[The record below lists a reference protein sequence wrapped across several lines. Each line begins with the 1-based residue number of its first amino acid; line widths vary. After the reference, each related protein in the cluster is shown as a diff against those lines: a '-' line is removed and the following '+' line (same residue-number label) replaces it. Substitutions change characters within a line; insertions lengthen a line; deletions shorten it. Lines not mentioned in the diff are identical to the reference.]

1 MSADATSKLFEKLKQ
16 YKNYSNDSIF
26 FKYIFDQSD
35 IVDENSKSSM
45 ENDECSFKPEYTHQ
59 VFGDDEMIFGY
70 KDLHIDYYLTPGTMD
85 AYIGVKSKEKI
96 SPSRYDGIEPDDVY
110 TSFKEFGCS
119 PGFTKN
125 LDVFCGDKMKK
136 DLEFKPYGE
145 KLNEYTRTNDSKVS
159 TFEIYRVDSDNCTE
173 YGSDEF
179 VNYLDRVQTMLV
191 YYIETSNFLD
201 PDDTNWVH
209 YFLYEKRKNTSSVA
223 NNNEYRYLTIGY
235 LSVYRYYAWPD
246 KNRSRISQIMIFPRY
261 QNAGHGAELTESVL
275 RDVNQNPNMIDVTA
289 ESPSPD
295 FTRLRDF
302 VTTKMC
308 ATLPV
313 FKNKELVKKG
323 FNSEMVTEAL
333 KHFKIPKL
341 QTRRCYEILRMT
353 YTNEYNTEEWRGFR
367 LDVKKRFYKPF
378 LNRSKYARTAGGSMP
393 AEDGEDEEEQAG
405 SSSGTSKTS
414 AFESRF
420 GGGSSAKFGTIGEE
434 GEDEEEESESGVT
447 TIGFGGRAMSKSS
460 SKPVKMVSFGSR
472 MEPESTTQIGFG
484 SKATPI
490 VESEQIG
497 FGNPVGGSS
506 KAMPFTKLTPPV
518 APTEAKTGDEEDS
531 GDSPQG
537 QEQLFMSDKEK
548 KKYLETE
555 FQTSVEEYRKIIKRL
570 EQVDALP

>member
-26 FKYIFDQSD
+26 FKYIFDHSD
-35 IVDENSKSSM
+35 IVDENSKKSM
-45 ENDECSFKPEYTHQ
+45 EDDEDSFKPEYTHQ
-59 VFGDDEMIFGY
+59 IFGDDEMIFGY

-110 TSFKEFGCS
+110 SSFKEFGCS

-125 LDVFCGDKMKK
+125 LDNFCGDKMKK

-145 KLNEYTRTNDSKVS
+145 KLTEYTRTNESKVS
-159 TFEIYRVDSDNCTE
+159 TFEIYRVDSDNCEE

-209 YFLYEKRKNTSSVA
+209 YFLYEKRKNTSSVS

-295 FTRLRDF
+295 FVRLRDF

-308 ATLPV
+308 STLPV

-323 FNSEMVTEAL
+323 FNNEMATEAL

-341 QTRRCYEILRMT
+341 QSRRCYEILRMA
-353 YTNEYNTEEWRGFR
+353 YTNEHNAEEWRDFR
-367 LDVKKRFYKPF
+367 LNVKKRFYKPF
-378 LNRSKYARTAGGSMP
+378 LNKSKYARTAGGSMP
-393 AEDGEDEEEQAG
+393 ADEDEEEQAG
-405 SSSGTSKTS
+405 ASSSGTSNQTKAS

-434 GEDEEEESESGVT
+434 DEEESESGVT

-460 SKPVKMVSFGSR
+460 SKPVKSVSFGSR

-497 FGNPVGGSS
+497 FGSS
-506 KAMPFTKLTPPV
+506 KATPFTKLTPQA
-518 APTEAKTGDEEDS
+518 APAEAKTGADGEDS
-531 GDSPQG
+531 GDAPQG

-555 FQTSVEEYRKIIKRL
+555 FQTTVEEYRKIIKRL
-570 EQVDALP
+570 ENADALP